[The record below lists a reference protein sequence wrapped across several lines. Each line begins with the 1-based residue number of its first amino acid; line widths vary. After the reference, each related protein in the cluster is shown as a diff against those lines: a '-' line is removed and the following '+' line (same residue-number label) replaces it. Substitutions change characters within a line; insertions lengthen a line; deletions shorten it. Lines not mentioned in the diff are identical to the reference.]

1 MHGKI
6 RGVAFNVA
14 NKKDA
19 VGTAIQEVP
28 RQEEFSYFSLPWRQ
42 FNVQKMHPAH
52 QEPGK
57 VRTDNSALGM

>member
-28 RQEEFSYFSLPWRQ
+28 RQEEFSYFSLP
-42 FNVQKMHPAH
+42 
-52 QEPGK
+52 
-57 VRTDNSALGM
+57 

>member
-6 RGVAFNVA
+6 RDAAFNVA

-19 VGTAIQEVP
+19 VGTTIQAAP

-42 FNVQKMHPAH
+42 LNVEEMHPAH
-52 QEPGK
+52 HEPGK
-57 VRTDNSALGM
+57 VRTDNPALGM